1 MNCKPSLKP
10 TLRAGRRK
18 KRSSS
23 PSRTGLYVCSLPPLL
38 LLPPSPLWA
47 HGHDPFP
54 TVLTGRPETSR
65 VPARQ
70 RLRSKPDFVP
80 CAWEV
85 PGLAAAMLRCLT
97 EIHLPPW
104 SLVHMLPWETWEQQ
118 ICPWGYQ
125 GFWGSGMCPYGQRG
139 CRFPRVSKLTSS
151 PFAGAA
157 ASREGRAAADSQ
169 REGEGAPSPHGR
181 ESLSRDGAGLG

>member
-54 TVLTGRPETSR
+54 AVLTGRPETSR

-70 RLRSKPDFVP
+70 SLRSKPDFVP

-97 EIHLPPW
+97 EIHLPPMVTGPHAPLGDVGAADLPVGLSRLLGVRDV
-104 SLVHMLPWETWEQQ
+104 SLWTERMQ
-118 ICPWGYQ
+118 ISQ
-125 GFWGSGMCPYGQRG
+125 GVQADVLSFCRSSGEQRG
-139 CRFPRVSKLTSS
+139 QSS
-151 PFAGAA
+151 SGFAA
-157 ASREGRAAADSQ
+157 RGRRSAKPAW
-169 REGEGAPSPHGR
+169 P
-181 ESLSRDGAGLG
+181 